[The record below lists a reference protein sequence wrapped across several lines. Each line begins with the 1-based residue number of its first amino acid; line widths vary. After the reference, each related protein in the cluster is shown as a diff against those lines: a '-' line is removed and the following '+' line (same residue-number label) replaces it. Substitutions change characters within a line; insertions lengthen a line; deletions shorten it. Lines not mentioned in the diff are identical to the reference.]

1 MWNYAFKK
9 KKKRKSKLSS
19 PGLSLQTH
27 IRTFQLSNPC
37 NRVKAKFYSP
47 CTLLYMSFPL
57 SKVGLTFHELKSIW
71 RCGQVLNSSWVKA
84 NNGHSLGHNI
94 TEARR
99 NKQGFDLPHVTS
111 LTRLLQVSL
120 FVNNEQ
126 AAVSPGSALH
136 MKKEDGRGRQDDDF
150 SQILWDGPMKQR
162 SIH

>member
-1 MWNYAFKK
+1 
-9 KKKRKSKLSS
+9 
-19 PGLSLQTH
+19 
-27 IRTFQLSNPC
+27 
-37 NRVKAKFYSP
+37 
-47 CTLLYMSFPL
+47 MSFPL

-99 NKQGFDLPHVTS
+99 NKQGFDLPHETS
-111 LTRLLQVSL
+111 LNRLLQVSL

-126 AAVSPGSALH
+126 AAASPGSALH

-150 SQILWDGPMKQR
+150 PKSSETVPWSKGPYASGGIKDLDLR
-162 SIH
+162 VLPSIAPFLSTFLHTSLHSHLSSVLSGH